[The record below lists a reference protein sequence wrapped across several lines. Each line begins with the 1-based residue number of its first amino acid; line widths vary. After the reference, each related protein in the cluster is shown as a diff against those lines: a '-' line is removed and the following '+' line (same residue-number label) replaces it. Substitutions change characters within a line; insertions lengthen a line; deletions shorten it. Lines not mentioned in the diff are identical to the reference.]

1 MLFLRAYLALLL
13 LEIDLSRADFCRL
26 YDRVRR
32 CSTSKNLP
40 RHTAQQICS
49 AIDRACTWYP
59 KRVLCLQRST
69 ATVLLLKKRGIPA
82 QLVIGAQQFPF
93 RAHAWAELDGTVIND
108 KPYVPDIYAVLDRC

>member
-1 MLFLRAYLALLL
+1 MLFVRAYLALLV

-93 RAHAWAELDGTVIND
+93 RAHAWAELNGSVIND
-108 KPYVPDIYAVLDRC
+108 KPYVPEIYAVLDRC